1 MTKPVLLTVD
11 DDPQVLGTIARDLRR
26 RYGNEYRVLRAGS
39 GEEALEALDELEAKK
54 EPVALL
60 LSDQRMPRM
69 DGVAFL
75 HEARK
80 RFPSSKRA
88 LLTAYADT
96 DAAISAINRSQVDY
110 YLLKPWDPPEEKLYP
125 ILDDLLEDWKGA
137 WRPPFQG
144 VTVVGDRW
152 SKESHELRDFLAR
165 NQVPY
170 RFLDVEG
177 SAEAAEWLEGG
188 PGGRAGAGAEGSRT
202 PAGVGNGSDGA
213 GAGTL
218 RLPLVVLEDGRRLN
232 APTLL
237 EVGRQVGLRTRP
249 SERFHDLVIV
259 GAGPAGLAAAVYGG
273 SEGLSTVMVEEQ
285 APGGQAGTSSRIE
298 NYLGFPSGLSGADLA
313 RRGVTQARRFGVE
326 ILTPQTATGLRV
338 EGPYKHVTLADGSEV
353 SAHVLMLSLG
363 VTWRRLPAEG
373 ADPLTGKGVFY
384 GATMTEALGCKGQ
397 TVYMVGAGNSAGQAA
412 LHFADHAEGV
422 VMVVRGD
429 SIEAKMSRYLV
440 DRIRQTPNIE
450 VLLQHEVRTCVGGDR
465 LECLVLEDLATGEQ
479 RKVSTGYLFSFI
491 GAEPPTGWLHG
502 VVALDSRGFIL
513 TGPDLQP
520 HHLADWPLERA
531 PFLLETSV
539 PGIFAAGDVRADSI
553 KRVASA
559 VGEGSVAVH
568 FIHRVLGTV

>member
-11 DDPQVLGTIARDLRR
+11 DDPQVLGAIARDLRR

-75 HEARK
+75 QEARK

-88 LLTAYADT
+88 LLTAYADI

-110 YLLKPWDPPEEKLYP
+110 YLLKPWDPPEEKLFP
-125 ILDDLLEDWKGA
+125 ILDDLLEEWKGA

-152 SKESHELRDFLAR
+152 SKESHALRDFLAR

-177 SAEAAEWLEGG
+177 SDEAAEFVEAGG
-188 PGGRAGAGAEGSRT
+188 SAPS
-202 PAGVGNGSDGA
+202 P
-213 GAGTL
+213 
-218 RLPLVVLEDGRRLN
+218 RLPLVVLEDGQRLE

-237 EVGRQVGLRTRP
+237 ELGRHVGLRTRP
-249 SERFHDLVIV
+249 SERFHDLVII

-313 RRGVTQARRFGVE
+313 RRGVTQAKRFGVE

-384 GATMTEALGCKGQ
+384 GATMTEALGCQGE

-412 LHFADHAEGV
+412 LHFADHADGV

-429 SIEAKMSRYLV
+429 SIEEKMSRYLV
-440 DRIRQTPNIE
+440 DRIRETPSIQ
-450 VLLQHEVRTCVGGDR
+450 VLLQHEVRSCVGEER
-465 LECLVLEDLATGEQ
+465 LECLVLEDRASGEQ

-491 GAEPPTGWLHG
+491 GAAPPTEWLNG

-520 HHLADWPLERA
+520 HHLAEWPLERA

>member
-11 DDPQVLGTIARDLRR
+11 DDPQVLATIARDLRR
-26 RYGNEYRVLRAGS
+26 RYGNEYRVVRANS
-39 GEEALEALDELEAKK
+39 GEEALEALDELALRR

-110 YLLKPWDPPEEKLYP
+110 YLLKPWDPPEEKLFP
-125 ILDDLLEDWKGA
+125 VLDDLLEDWKGA
-137 WRPPFQG
+137 WRPPFRG

-152 SKESHELRDFLAR
+152 SQKSHELRDFLAR

-177 SAEAAEWLEGG
+177 GGEATDLLGRGNGAAAAPSPLPVVFLADGDRLDSPTILEL
-188 PGGRAGAGAEGSRT
+188 GSR
-202 PAGVGNGSDGA
+202 
-213 GAGTL
+213 
-218 RLPLVVLEDGRRLN
+218 
-232 APTLL
+232 
-237 EVGRQVGLRTRP
+237 VGLRTLP
-249 SERFHDLVIV
+249 SERFHDLAIV

-273 SEGLSTVMVEEQ
+273 SEGLRTVLIEEQ

-313 RRGVTQARRFGVE
+313 RRGVTQAKRFGVE
-326 ILTPQTATGLRV
+326 ILTPQSAAALRV
-338 EGPYKHVTLADGSEV
+338 DGPYKHLTLADGTVV

-363 VTWRRLPAEG
+363 VTWRRLPARG
-373 ADPLTGKGVFY
+373 ADPLTGRGVFY
-384 GATMTEALGCKGQ
+384 GATMTEALGSRGQ
-397 TVYMVGAGNSAGQAA
+397 TVYLVGAGNSAGQAA
-412 LHFADHAEGV
+412 MHFADHAEKV

-429 SIEAKMSRYLV
+429 SLGAKMSSYLV
-440 DRIRQTPNIE
+440 DRIRETPNIE
-450 VLLQHEVRTCVGGDR
+450 VLLQHEVRGCEGSDR
-465 LECLVLEDLATGEQ
+465 LECVVLEDLTTGE
-479 RKVSTGYLFSFI
+479 RRTAPTGYLFSFI
-491 GAEPPTGWLHG
+491 GAEPPTEWLKG
-502 VVALDSRGFIL
+502 VLALDSRGFIL
-513 TGPDLQP
+513 TGGDLGKE
-520 HHLADWPLERA
+520 HLAHWPLDRP
-531 PFLLETSV
+531 PFLLETNI
-539 PGIFAAGDVRADSI
+539 PGVFAAGDVRADSI

-568 FIHRVLGTV
+568 FIHRVLAGL